1 MTKALKPL
9 NSGQRDS
16 IRKIAAILVC
26 AEIEVRAIAP
36 QYEKTTG
43 KKYDAKSAD
52 SYLNTF
58 LNNNPEYKR
67 LWKLLLKDKARH
79 ERDFLARMRRENG
92 K

>member
-9 NSGQRDS
+9 SNSQRDI
-16 IRKIAAILVC
+16 IRKMAAILVC

-36 QYEKTTG
+36 QFEKSTG
-43 KKYDAKSAD
+43 KKYNFESAD

-58 LNNNPEYKR
+58 LNSNPEYKR
-67 LWKLLLKDKARH
+67 VWKLLLKDKSSV
-79 ERDFLARMRRENG
+79 ERDFLERMRRDNG